1 MNGLLQSRKFW
12 ITMVD
17 LIVSTAT
24 YFIGKY
30 VNPAS
35 GADILWLIAAWQPV
49 ILILINSIAK
59 EDVAD
64 KMAMSNEA
72 IAECK
77 EVK

>member
-1 MNGLLQSRKFW
+1 MNGLLVSRKFW
-12 ITMVD
+12 ITVVD
-17 LIVSTAT
+17 LVVSTAT

-49 ILILINSIAK
+49 VLVLINSIAK

-64 KMAMSNEA
+64 KMAAADKAVAN
-72 IAECK
+72 IECK
-77 EVK
+77 